1 MNISFDRIKKYMQYF
16 WLQCMQP
23 HFLEEENFL
32 FNSVEDEKVKKALSD
47 HRQIE
52 VLISDAM
59 VAEETN
65 VSEQLSKLAN
75 LVEAH
80 VRYEE
85 RELFPHLEKELG
97 ATQLKHIGEQLNQTS
112 LSEDD
117 FEDAF
122 WATKK

>member
-1 MNISFDRIKKYMQYF
+1 MLLSELVMERKPIKRREELMQLSKEHHFSLLFCWKIRQGLKMNFSFDRIKKYMQYF

-75 LVEAH
+75 LVE
-80 VRYEE
+80 
-85 RELFPHLEKELG
+85 
-97 ATQLKHIGEQLNQTS
+97 
-112 LSEDD
+112 
-117 FEDAF
+117 
-122 WATKK
+122 